1 MAPWRHVAPSR
12 GRALRDAAAAR
23 ASPTPGRASE
33 RRPQQQPQQPQ
44 QASLLSPA
52 PEEPPAVAGAGNH
65 ALAGSGES
73 TVTPCAIALPSPR
86 AAPPSGDRFRGL
98 SSTGRQRIS
107 ASASGWAVVAGVG
120 PALVAEMWIG
130 VAASAKA
137 SLKAPAEAALAA
149 LATLVLR
156 GHGRAGKAR
165 RLVLR
170 RCFARVESVGPPGTP
185 SGRRLR
191 RRPA

>member
-1 MAPWRHVAPSR
+1 MAPRRAFERPSSSRCRRSSRVADTGPR
-12 GRALRDAAAAR
+12 FRAPAAAA
-23 ASPTPGRASE
+23 AAAGWH
-33 RRPQQQPQQPQ
+33 
-44 QASLLSPA
+44 ASLLSPA